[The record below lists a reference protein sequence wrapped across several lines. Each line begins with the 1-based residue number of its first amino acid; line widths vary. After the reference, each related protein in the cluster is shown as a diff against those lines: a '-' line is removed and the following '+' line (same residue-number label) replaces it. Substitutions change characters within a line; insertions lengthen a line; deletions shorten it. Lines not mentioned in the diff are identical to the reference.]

1 LKLSEAYFNMTALF
15 KGVVIDATFIGFV
28 IISIIQI
35 ITIITIMVFVLID
48 IKRKAMNEAAVS
60 ASTSIHDNSVK
71 YVNGAT
77 PKMVAMYRKS
87 LTKSGLKLSSDKAKS
102 ERERSR
108 KLLHLLRDRGEN
120 ISISDAFKQITSSI
134 KDVEESR
141 EPLNIPD
148 VLKTKL
154 ALDPYV
160 NTSCVL
166 SKFARAYSP
175 MHAKTSWSNEQ
186 QMSELVV
193 APALSSGSVLTA
205 STSTALVLPSGHVV
219 NKAKMMTD
227 DDRSTLALAGYTPE
241 CAAADIASR
250 INIFGY
256 HNAPRNEEAYARG
269 ETELHLCPCVNHEKE
284 LEAPFT
290 GSYSQQPDEIVIST
304 SKKRALL
311 PGAGLNPVASSQAV
325 ISRRNESTGEYSIPS
340 DPANVEVSEVSHTP
354 AYGTSLVN
362 LPVEGEMPI
371 AVNCVCTD
379 RADGEYDIGGDVLKY
394 RDLAG
399 WLNTNP
405 LESLNL
411 TRGESGSWLAS
422 GKPVSKVR
430 CSGERIVGVV

>member
-1 LKLSEAYFNMTALF
+1 M
-15 KGVVIDATFIGFV
+15 
-28 IISIIQI
+28 SIVQI
-35 ITIITIMVFVLID
+35 ITIITIMVFVLMD
-48 IKRKAMNEAAVS
+48 IKRKTMNEAAVS
-60 ASTSIHDNSVK
+60 ASTSIHDDSVK

-87 LTKSGLKLSSDKAKS
+87 LTKSELKLSSGEART
-102 ERERSR
+102 EQERSR
-108 KLLHLLRDRGEN
+108 NLMHLLRDGGQN
-120 ISISDAFKQITSSI
+120 MSISDALKQITSSI

-141 EPLNIPD
+141 DPLNMSED
-148 VLKTKL
+148 LKTKL
-154 ALDPYV
+154 ASDPYV

-166 SKFARAYSP
+166 SKFAKEYSP
-175 MHAKTSWSNEQ
+175 LHAKASWSNEQ
-186 QMSELVV
+186 IADELVA

-205 STSTALVLPSGHVV
+205 SISTALVLPSGHVV

-227 DDRSTLALAGYTPE
+227 DDRSTLALSGYTPE

-269 ETELHLCPCVNHEKE
+269 ETELHLCPCINHENE
-284 LEAPFT
+284 LEAPFVGT
-290 GSYSQQPDEIVIST
+290 YSQQPDEIVISA
-304 SKKRALL
+304 SDKRALL
-311 PGAGLNPVASSQAV
+311 PGAGLNPVKSSQAV
-325 ISRRNESTGEYSIPS
+325 KSRRNESTGEHSIPS
-340 DPANVEVSEVSHTP
+340 DPANVEVSEVKHTP

-379 RADGEYDIGGDVLKY
+379 RADGEYDVGGDVIRY

-411 TRGESGSWLAS
+411 TRVESGSWLAA

-430 CSGERIVGVV
+430 CLGERIVGVV